1 MLSSASMSE
10 VTRAPAATRRAAAS
24 VSTSWRSPAVRVPS
38 PSVSAEPSR
47 PTRAVVSADRASSR
61 KKERVKAV
69 RTPPTPSRRF
79 QPSGVTVPTPKV
91 RVFMTMPESVLNR
104 AV

>member
-10 VTRAPAATRRAAAS
+10 VTWAPAATRRAAAS
-24 VSTSWRSPAVRVPS
+24 VSTSRRSPAVRVPS

-47 PTRAVVSADRASSR
+47 PTRAAVSADSSSSR
-61 KKERVKAV
+61 KKEAVKAV
-69 RTPPTPSRRF
+69 ETPSAEPRRP
-79 QPSGVTVPTPKV
+79 QPPGVTVPTPKV
-91 RVFMTMPESVLNR
+91 SVFMTMPEFFWKR